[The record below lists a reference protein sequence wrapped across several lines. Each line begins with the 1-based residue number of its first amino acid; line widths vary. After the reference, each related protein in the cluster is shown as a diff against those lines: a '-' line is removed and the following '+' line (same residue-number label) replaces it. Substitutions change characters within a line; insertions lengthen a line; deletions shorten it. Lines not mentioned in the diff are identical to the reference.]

1 MKFAICI
8 TRAVPGGATVFV
20 FDLARFLKRAG
31 HDVHV
36 LAGDG
41 EWLVEK
47 CADEQIPF
55 HRLNWM
61 QRELNPYKDTRALF
75 ELTTKLKEL
84 KPDAIHLNSSK
95 MGVLGSLA
103 GYFAGVKNIVYCIGG
118 WAFLEPMSKTK
129 RAVIVF
135 AERIAAKFR
144 DVIVCVHPGD
154 VEAAKR
160 EGIQPKQQLLSI
172 SNGVDV
178 VAFDAEL
185 LTRDLARETLELR
198 NSDFIFGSIANFY
211 PAKDLPNFILA
222 TKRYRELGG
231 TGLVAIIGDGPLR
244 AETEKAI
251 QAAGAESF
259 FILLGA
265 KENASQYLA
274 AFDAYALPSAKE
286 GMPISLLEA
295 MAASLPCIVSDVG
308 AMRWMIEPDAGIIV
322 NPRDPELLARAML
335 RLERDPDSREAF
347 GAQARR
353 VVIERFPLQKTLEA
367 HEKLLTLPKQAI

>member
-47 CADEQIPF
+47 CADVQIPF
-55 HRLNWM
+55 HRLQWM

-75 ELTTKLKEL
+75 ELTSKLKEL

-95 MGVLGSLA
+95 IGVLGSLA
-103 GYFAGVKNIVYCIGG
+103 GKLAGIKNIVYCIGG

-129 RAVIVF
+129 RAIIVF

-144 DVIVCVHPGD
+144 DAIVCVHPGD

-160 EGIQPKQQLLSI
+160 EGIKPKQQLLSI
-172 SNGVDV
+172 PNGVDV
-178 VAFDAEL
+178 AVFDAQL
-185 LTRDLARETLELR
+185 LTRECAREILELR

-231 TGLVAIIGDGPLR
+231 TGVVAIIGDGPLR

-251 QAAGAESF
+251 QDAGSDSYF
-259 FILLGA
+259 MLLGG

-295 MAASLPCIVSDVG
+295 MAASLSCIVTDVG
-308 AMRWMIEPDAGIIV
+308 AMRWMIEPDAGLIIEAH
-322 NPRDPELLARAML
+322 NPESLARAML
-335 RLERDPDSREAF
+335 RLERDVDSREAF
-347 GAQARR
+347 GTQARR
-353 VVIERFPLQKTLEA
+353 VVTDRFPLQKTLEA

>member
-31 HDVHV
+31 HEVHV

-47 CADEQIPF
+47 CTAEQMPF
-55 HRLNWM
+55 HRLHWM
-61 QRELNPYKDTRALF
+61 QRELHPYKDIRALI
-75 ELTTKLKEL
+75 ELTQILKAL
-84 KPDAIHLNSSK
+84 KPNAIHLNSSK

-103 GYFAGVKNIVYCIGG
+103 GYFSGIKNIVYCIGG

-129 RAVIVF
+129 RTMIIF

-154 VEAAKR
+154 VDAAKR

-178 VAFDAEL
+178 ASIDAQL
-185 LTRDLARETLELR
+185 LTREIARETLGLR
-198 NSDFIFGSIANFY
+198 RSDFVFGSIANFY
-211 PAKDLPNFILA
+211 PAKDVPNFILA

-231 TGLVAIIGDGPLR
+231 TGVVAIIGDGPLR
-244 AETEKAI
+244 TETENAI
-251 QAAGAESF
+251 QTTGADSY

-295 MAASLPCIVSDVG
+295 MAASLPCIASDVG
-308 AMRWMIEPDAGIIV
+308 AMRWMIEPDAGLIIDAH
-322 NPRDPELLARAML
+322 NPEHLARAML
-335 RLERDPDSREAF
+335 RIERDPDSREAF
-347 GAQARR
+347 GHQARR
-353 VVIERFPLQKTLEA
+353 VVTERFLLQKTLEA
-367 HEKLLTLPKQAI
+367 HEKLLTLPN

>member
-47 CADEQIPF
+47 CADEHIPF
-55 HRLNWM
+55 HRLAWM

-75 ELTTKLKEL
+75 ELTSKLKEL

-95 MGVLGSLA
+95 IGVIGSLA

-118 WAFLEPMSKTK
+118 WAFLEPMPKWKHTI
-129 RAVIVF
+129 IVL
-135 AERIAAKFR
+135 AEKIAAHFR
-144 DVIVCVHPGD
+144 DIIVCVHPGD
-154 VEAAKR
+154 VEAAKN
-160 EGIQPKQQLLSI
+160 ENIKPKKQLISI
-172 SNGVDV
+172 PNGVDV
-178 VAFDAEL
+178 ASLDE
-185 LTRDLARETLELR
+185 TRLSRQEARDQLGIST
-198 NSDFIFGSIANFY
+198 DTFVIGSIANFY
-211 PAKDLPNFILA
+211 PAKDLPNFVQA

-231 TGLVAIIGDGPLR
+231 TGMVAIIGDGPLR
-244 AETEKAI
+244 TETEKAI
-251 QAAGAESF
+251 QAASAETF

-295 MAASLPCIVSDVG
+295 MAASLPSLVTDVG
-308 AMRWMIEPDAGIIV
+308 AMRWMMEPYSGLIIPPQ
-322 NPRDPELLARAML
+322 NTEELARAML
-335 RLERDPDSREAF
+335 RLERDTDLREELAINTR
-347 GAQARR
+347 QA
-353 VVIERFPLQKTLEA
+353 VIERFPLQKTLET
-367 HEKLLTLPKQAI
+367 HTRLLTTSN

>member
-129 RAVIVF
+129 RADYCFCRTHCCQIS
-135 AERIAAKFR
+135 RR
-144 DVIVCVHPGD
+144 D
-154 VEAAKR
+154 R
-160 EGIQPKQQLLSI
+160 
-172 SNGVDV
+172 
-178 VAFDAEL
+178 
-185 LTRDLARETLELR
+185 
-198 NSDFIFGSIANFY
+198 
-211 PAKDLPNFILA
+211 
-222 TKRYRELGG
+222 
-231 TGLVAIIGDGPLR
+231 LR
-244 AETEKAI
+244 AS
-251 QAAGAESF
+251 G
-259 FILLGA
+259 
-265 KENASQYLA
+265 
-274 AFDAYALPSAKE
+274 
-286 GMPISLLEA
+286 
-295 MAASLPCIVSDVG
+295 
-308 AMRWMIEPDAGIIV
+308 
-322 NPRDPELLARAML
+322 
-335 RLERDPDSREAF
+335 
-347 GAQARR
+347 
-353 VVIERFPLQKTLEA
+353 
-367 HEKLLTLPKQAI
+367 